1 MAKAARDVFCGGN
14 PGVGF
19 GMVGWSG
26 ALWRSVGSFDRPEQ
40 VLSRAALSA
49 VGLTARFATALC
61 CLLPALIY
69 AQAGLPAAAVPLQT
83 APAAAQVPA
92 DEAVS
97 GAVTAPAPPTAGA
110 LLMPQLRQLVE
121 RQLQEVGYSL
131 PVGARIEIFLPPGL
145 VLPQKCLLPVVEVV
159 PNRRPP
165 GPMVPYIVR
174 CAPTSAG
181 LLGAS
186 VAISVR
192 IAVIQRVVVAA
203 RTLSANVPIA
213 MTDLSLADADIS
225 TIGTDALLATG
236 DVVGRVLSRSFPAGA
251 ILLRSTVRN
260 PVAIRTGD
268 SVRLEI
274 IGNGFT
280 VSSES
285 VALQNAS
292 TGDMLR
298 VRNSEGQTVSGR
310 LDPRGVVVI
319 DIRRSE

>member
-1 MAKAARDVFCGGN
+1 M
-14 PGVGF
+14 
-19 GMVGWSG
+19 
-26 ALWRSVGSFDRPEQ
+26 WRSVGSFDRPEP
-40 VLSRAALSA
+40 VLSRAALTA
-49 VGLTARFATALC
+49 AGLTARFATALC
-61 CLLPALIY
+61 CLLPAFIY
-69 AQAGLPAAAVPLQT
+69 AQAGLPAVAVPPPTAPAAYQGPAA

-92 DEAVS
+92 DAASS
-97 GAVTAPAPPTAGA
+97 GAVSAAATAPAPPTAGA

-131 PVGARIEIFLPPGL
+131 PVGARIEIVLPPGL
-145 VLPQKCLLPVVEVV
+145 VLPQKCLLPFVEAV

-165 GPMVPYIVR
+165 GPMVPYVVR
-174 CAPTSAG
+174 CAPNSAG

-192 IAVIQRVVVAA
+192 VAVIQRAVVAA

-213 MTDLSLADADIS
+213 VTDLSLADADIS

-236 DVVGRVLSRSFPAGA
+236 DVVGRVLSRSFPTGA
-251 ILLRSTVRN
+251 VLLRSTVRN

-292 TGDMLR
+292 TGDMIR

-319 DIRRSE
+319 DLRRSE

>member
-1 MAKAARDVFCGGN
+1 
-14 PGVGF
+14 
-19 GMVGWSG
+19 
-26 ALWRSVGSFDRPEQ
+26 
-40 VLSRAALSA
+40 
-49 VGLTARFATALC
+49 
-61 CLLPALIY
+61 
-69 AQAGLPAAAVPLQT
+69 
-83 APAAAQVPA
+83 
-92 DEAVS
+92 
-97 GAVTAPAPPTAGA
+97 
-110 LLMPQLRQLVE
+110 MPQLRQLVE

-145 VLPQKCLLPVVEVV
+145 VLPQKCLLPFVEVL

-186 VAISVR
+186 VVISVR
-192 IAVIQRVVVAA
+192 VAVIQRVVVAA

-292 TGDMLR
+292 TGDMIR
-298 VRNSEGQTVSGR
+298 VRNSEGQSVSGR
-310 LDPRGVVVI
+310 LDQRGVVVI
-319 DIRRSE
+319 DMRRSE

>member
-1 MAKAARDVFCGGN
+1 LW
-14 PGVGF
+14 
-19 GMVGWSG
+19 WSV
-26 ALWRSVGSFDRPEQ
+26 RSFDRPEP
-40 VLSRAALSA
+40 VLSRAALPA

-61 CLLPALIY
+61 CLLPAFIH
-69 AQAGLPAAAVPLQT
+69 AQAGLPGAAVPPPTAPAAYQGPGAAPA
-83 APAAAQVPA
+83 APAAAQAPA
-92 DEAVS
+92 DPASSGAVS
-97 GAVTAPAPPTAGA
+97 GAATAPTLPTAGA

-121 RQLQEVGYSL
+121 RQLQEVGFSL
-131 PVGARIEIFLPPGL
+131 PVGARIEIVLPSGL
-145 VLPQKCLLPVVEVV
+145 VLPQRCLLPVVEVL

-165 GPMVPYIVR
+165 GPMVPYVVR
-174 CAPTSAG
+174 CAPPSAG
-181 LLGAS
+181 VLGAS
-186 VAISVR
+186 VTINVR
-192 IAVIQRVVVAA
+192 VAVIQRAVVAA

-274 IGNGFT
+274 IGSGFT

-292 TGDMLR
+292 TGDIIR

-310 LDPRGVVVI
+310 LDSRGVVVI
-319 DIRRSE
+319 DMRRSE

>member
-1 MAKAARDVFCGGN
+1 M
-14 PGVGF
+14 
-19 GMVGWSG
+19 
-26 ALWRSVGSFDRPEQ
+26 WRSVGSFDRPEP

-61 CLLPALIY
+61 CLLPAFIY
-69 AQAGLPAAAVPLQT
+69 AQAGLPAAAVPPPTAPAAYQGPVA

-92 DEAVS
+92 DAASSGVVS
-97 GAVTAPAPPTAGA
+97 GAATAPAPPTAGA

-121 RQLQEVGYSL
+121 RQLQEAGFSL

-145 VLPQKCLLPVVEVV
+145 VLPQKCLLPVVEVL

-174 CAPTSAG
+174 CAPPSAG

-186 VAISVR
+186 VTISVR
-192 IAVIQRVVVAA
+192 VAVIQRAVVAA
-203 RTLSANVPIA
+203 RTLSANIPIA
-213 MTDLSLADADIS
+213 MTDLNLADADIS

-236 DVVGRVLSRSFPAGA
+236 DVVGRVLSRSFPTGA
-251 ILLRSTVRN
+251 VLLRSTVRN

-292 TGDMLR
+292 TGDMIR

-319 DIRRSE
+319 DMRRSE

>member
-1 MAKAARDVFCGGN
+1 
-14 PGVGF
+14 
-19 GMVGWSG
+19 
-26 ALWRSVGSFDRPEQ
+26 LWRSVRSFNRSEP

-49 VGLTARFATALC
+49 VGLTARFTIALC
-61 CLLPALIY
+61 CLLPAFIY
-69 AQAGLPAAAVPLQT
+69 AQTGLPAAGAPPPT
-83 APAAAQVPA
+83 APAAHQGPGVGPAAAQVPA
-92 DEAVS
+92 DAAASGAVS
-97 GAVTAPAPPTAGA
+97 GAATAPAPPTAGA

-121 RQLQEVGYSL
+121 RQLQEVGFSL
-131 PVGARIEIFLPPGL
+131 PVGARIEIALPPGL
-145 VLPQKCLLPVVEVV
+145 VLPQKCLLPFVEVV

-165 GPMVPYIVR
+165 GPMVPYVVR
-174 CAPTSAG
+174 CAPSSAG
-181 LLGAS
+181 VLGAS
-186 VAISVR
+186 VTISVR
-192 IAVIQRVVVAA
+192 VAVIQRAVVAA

-225 TIGTDALLATG
+225 TIGTDAMLATG
-236 DVVGRVLSRSFPAGA
+236 DVVGRVLSRSFSTGA
-251 ILLRSTVRN
+251 VLLRSAVRN

-274 IGNGFT
+274 IGSGFI

-292 TGDMLR
+292 TGDMIR